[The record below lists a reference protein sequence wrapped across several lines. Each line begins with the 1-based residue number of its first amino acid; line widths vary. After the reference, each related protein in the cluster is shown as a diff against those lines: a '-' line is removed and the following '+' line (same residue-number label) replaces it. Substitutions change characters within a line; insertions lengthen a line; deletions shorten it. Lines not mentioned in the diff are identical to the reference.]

1 MGSFI
6 RSAVQMPQAPA
17 LLTCS
22 PSGAYR
28 RVKRRTLAWS
38 FCFLAASRRLRISL
52 RSLPLASSSTCMD
65 MQCINKK
72 EPELCPWQ
80 ASWPL
85 HMAAE
90 VHLHSWIFN
99 TTFKHFFAR
108 SSCAQENKR

>member
-1 MGSFI
+1 MGF
-6 RSAVQMPQAPA
+6 RFAVQMPQDSA

-65 MQCINKK
+65 IQCINKK
-72 EPELCPWQ
+72 EPELCLWQ
-80 ASWPL
+80 AFRAL
-85 HMAAE
+85 HMAAG
-90 VHLHSWIFN
+90 VHLLSWTFN
-99 TTFKHFFAR
+99 TVLKQPFA
-108 SSCAQENKR
+108 